1 MRIYRKE
8 IEGIKVTAYNDSDCE
23 WVVQA
28 GDMLEQRFPINAW
41 TMKDAMDLA
50 ARIANG

>member
-1 MRIYRKE
+1 MRIHKKE
-8 IEGIKVTAYNDSDCE
+8 IEGIKVTAYNDSNSE

-28 GDMLEQRFPINAW
+28 GDMTEQRFPINAW
-41 TMKDAMDLA
+41 TMKDAMELA